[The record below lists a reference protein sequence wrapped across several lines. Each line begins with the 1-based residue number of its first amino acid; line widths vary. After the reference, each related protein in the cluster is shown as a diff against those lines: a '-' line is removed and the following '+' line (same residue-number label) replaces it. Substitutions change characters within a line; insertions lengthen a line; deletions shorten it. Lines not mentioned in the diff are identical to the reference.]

1 MRLFLSI
8 KFNIMQVVK
17 IIFNSFSVNTYVLFD
32 ETREAIIIDPGC
44 NSEDEKQELV
54 RFLKEKGLKPV
65 KIVNTHCH
73 IDHILGVDF
82 LKETYNIKFY
92 ASKEDEYLIE
102 NAIASS
108 EMFGLGLA
116 KAPKIDNYIS
126 EKDEIT
132 FGNSS
137 LKVLEVPGHCNG
149 HLAFYSDADK
159 FVLTGDVLFKDS
171 IGRTD
176 LPGGDLDVLM
186 DSIFTKILPLGDDYA
201 VLPGHLGNSDIGTER
216 KNNPF
221 L

>member
-1 MRLFLSI
+1 
-8 KFNIMQVVK
+8 MQVVK

-32 ETREAIIIDPGC
+32 ETKEAIIIDPGC
-44 NSEDEKQELV
+44 NSPEEKQKFAE
-54 RFLKEKGLKPV
+54 FFKEKGLKPV

-82 LKETYNIKFY
+82 MKDTFGIEFY
-92 ASKEDEYLIE
+92 ASKDDEYLIE
-102 NAIASS
+102 NAMISS

-126 EKDEIT
+126 EKDEIK

-137 LKVLEVPGHCNG
+137 LKILEVPGHCNG
-149 HLAFYSDADK
+149 HLAFYSDVDK
-159 FVLTGDVLFKDS
+159 FVITGDVLFKDS

-186 DSIFTKILPLGDDYA
+186 NSIFTKILPLGDDYA
-201 VLPGHLGNSDIGTER
+201 VLAGHMGNSDIGTER